1 MEETGYASWNISLK
15 SILFKKKKK
24 NGKRK
29 KDYNKFAMCVQ
40 ISVLSVTWNTLATRC
55 GQCFW
60 TLLSISVSF
69 LISLHLIQIVAAA
82 FIYS

>member
-1 MEETGYASWNISLK
+1 MEETGYASWNIALK
-15 SILFKKKKK
+15 SILLKKKKK
-24 NGKRK
+24 KWK

-60 TLLSISVSF
+60 TLLSIPMSF
-69 LISLHLIQIVAAA
+69 LKSLHLIQIVAAA